1 MDDRD
6 GAFAV
11 YFSARAD
18 AMRATA
24 FLLCGDWHRAED
36 LVQNAFIKLYRV
48 WHRLAG
54 SLTLDAYTRRIL
66 VRTFLDESRR
76 GFLHRERVTAE
87 PAEWAAPA
95 DGSPEDRLLLLRA
108 LSQVPAR
115 QRTAL
120 VLRYWEDLSLE
131 ETAQAMRCSVG
142 TVKSQ
147 AARGLRAM
155 RGLLPDFAVTTGM
168 PREIS

>member
-1 MDDRD
+1 MDVRD
-6 GAFAV
+6 VAFAE

-18 AMRATA
+18 AMRGTA

-36 LVQNAFIKLYRV
+36 LVQTAFVKLYRV
-48 WHRLAG
+48 WHRIAG
-54 SLTLDAYTRRIL
+54 NHTLDAYTRQIL

-76 GFLHRERVTAE
+76 GFFHRERVTSE
-87 PAEWAAPA
+87 PAEAPA
-95 DGSPEDRLLLLRA
+95 PTNGSPEDRLVLLRA
-108 LSQVPAR
+108 LAQVPPR

-120 VLRYWEDLSLE
+120 VLRYWEDLSVE
-131 ETAQAMRCSVG
+131 ETARAMRCSVG

-155 RGLLPDFAVTTGM
+155 RGLLPSFVSTAEM
-168 PREIS
+168 PREIA

>member
-1 MDDRD
+1 MDNRD
-6 GAFAV
+6 EAFAE
-11 YFSARAD
+11 YFGARAD

-36 LVQNAFIKLYRV
+36 LVQSAFIKLYRV
-48 WHRLAG
+48 WHRVAG
-54 SLTLDAYTRRIL
+54 KHTLDAYTRQIL
-66 VRTFLDESRR
+66 VRTFLDENRR
-76 GFLHRERVTAE
+76 GFFHRERVTAE
-87 PAEWAAPA
+87 PADWAAPA
-95 DGSPEDRLLLLRA
+95 NGSSEDRLVVLGA
-108 LSQVPAR
+108 LCQLPAR

-120 VLRYWEDLSLE
+120 VLRYWEDLSVE
-131 ETAQAMRCSVG
+131 ETARAMRCSVG

-155 RGLLPDFAVTTGM
+155 RGLLPGFTAPAAM